1 MPTPTGFQQAKLVIE
16 GSGPLACWFNPNEY
30 SISKTNEW
38 TIQPIVGSSLPT
50 AQFGGG
56 RSRQLSL
63 DLLFHADPDGD
74 VTPVTDRL
82 FAMMEVDSSLAS
94 GNRNQARPPTLTFSW
109 GTYTSFDAVA
119 RSLSVQFTLFRPD
132 GTPIRA
138 LAKLEL
144 VQVAKDPSTPRGTP
158 AKPQNPVRPSGCEPT
173 SSATATASSRSPTA
187 TTAMPPA
194 GARSRRRTASTI
206 RRGCLAEPDSP
217 SPCSRRDVHA
227 VPIWG

>member
-16 GSGPLACWFNPNEY
+16 GSGPLACWFNPNQY

-56 RSRQLSL
+56 QSRQLSL

-82 FAMMEVDSSLAS
+82 FGMMEVDSSLAS

-109 GTYTSFDAVA
+109 GTYTSFDAVC

-138 LAKLEL
+138 LARLEL
-144 VQVAKDPSTPRGTP
+144 VQVAKDPSTPHGTP
-158 AKPQNPVRPSGCEPT
+158 AKPQNPTTRATERLRAHVVCDGDSLQSIAYRHYGDATRWRAIAETNGIDDPT
-173 SSATATASSRSPTA
+173 RLP
-187 TTAMPPA
+187 
-194 GARSRRRTASTI
+194 
-206 RRGCLAEPDSP
+206 RGTRL
-217 SPCSRRDVHA
+217 A
-227 VPIWG
+227 VPLLET

>member
-1 MPTPTGFQQAKLVIE
+1 
-16 GSGPLACWFNPNEY
+16 
-30 SISKTNEW
+30 
-38 TIQPIVGSSLPT
+38 

-158 AKPQNPVRPSGCEPT
+158 AKPQNP
-173 SSATATASSRSPTA
+173 
-187 TTAMPPA
+187 
-194 GARSRRRTASTI
+194 
-206 RRGCLAEPDSP
+206 
-217 SPCSRRDVHA
+217 
-227 VPIWG
+227 

>member
-109 GTYTSFDAVA
+109 GTYTSFDAVC

-144 VQVAKDPSTPRGTP
+144 VQVAKDPSTPHGTP
-158 AKPQNPVRPSGCEPT
+158 AKPQNPTTRATERLRAHVVCDGDSLQSIAYRHYGDATRWRAIAETNGIDDPT
-173 SSATATASSRSPTA
+173 RL
-187 TTAMPPA
+187 
-194 GARSRRRTASTI
+194 ARGTR
-206 RRGCLAEPDSP
+206 L
-217 SPCSRRDVHA
+217 A
-227 VPIWG
+227 VPLLET

>member
-16 GSGPLACWFNPNEY
+16 GSGPLTCWFNPNEY

-56 RSRQLSL
+56 QSRTLSL

-82 FAMMEVDSSLAS
+82 FAMMEVDSSLAA

-109 GTYTSFDAVA
+109 GTYTSFDAVC

-138 LAKLEL
+138 QARLEL
-144 VQVAKDPSTPRGTP
+144 VQVAKDPSTPHGTP
-158 AKPQNPVRPSGCEPT
+158 AAPQNPTTRAVERLRAHVVCDGDSLQSIAYRHYGDATRWRVIAETNGIDDPT
-173 SSATATASSRSPTA
+173 RLTR
-187 TTAMPPA
+187 
-194 GARSRRRTASTI
+194 GAR
-206 RRGCLAEPDSP
+206 L
-217 SPCSRRDVHA
+217 A
-227 VPIWG
+227 VPLLET